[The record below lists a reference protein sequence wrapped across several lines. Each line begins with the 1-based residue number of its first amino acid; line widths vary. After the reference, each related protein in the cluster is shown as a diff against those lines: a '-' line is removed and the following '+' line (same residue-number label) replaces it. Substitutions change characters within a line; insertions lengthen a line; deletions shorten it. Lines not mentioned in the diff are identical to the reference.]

1 MVAYIKPEKHEVQNH
16 IRNHATTIKHIKPMI
31 LAESPIVLVQLT
43 SLFHKIVKAT
53 DLSPKTWLKRGS
65 WHRRFGI
72 LCLGG
77 RGEAYLE

>member
-1 MVAYIKPEKHEVQNH
+1 
-16 IRNHATTIKHIKPMI
+16 MI
-31 LAESPIVLVQLT
+31 LAESPIVLVQLI
-43 SLFHKIVKAT
+43 SPFHKILKAT
-53 DLSPKTWLKRGS
+53 DLSPKMWRKRGS